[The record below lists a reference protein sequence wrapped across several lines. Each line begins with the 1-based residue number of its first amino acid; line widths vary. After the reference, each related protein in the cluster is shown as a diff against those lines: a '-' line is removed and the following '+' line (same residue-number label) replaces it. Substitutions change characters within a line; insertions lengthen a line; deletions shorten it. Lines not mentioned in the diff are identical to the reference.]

1 MNRTTLFRPTT
12 FSLALTLATG
22 LLTGCATTGSPTPEP
37 VAATPA
43 YDSRAEAV
51 FMYQSRVASRVL
63 DRYAYLEIEGAADVD
78 PTLVAADARMA
89 DTCRFLNEAAVSR
102 AEGRPAGWELK
113 IKVFATTGACAHA
126 AREVELLLDNDGD
139 SFATAKL

>member
-1 MNRTTLFRPTT
+1 MIRTTLLRLTT
-12 FSLALTLATG
+12 ISFVLSLNAS
-22 LLTGCATTGSPTPEP
+22 LLTGCATMVAPESEP
-37 VAATPA
+37 VAATPT

-63 DRYAYLEIEGAADVD
+63 DRYAYLEIDGAADVD
-78 PTLVAADARMA
+78 PTLAAADSRMA
-89 DTCRFLNEAAVSR
+89 ETCRFLNEAAVGR
-102 AEGRPAGWELK
+102 AEGRPAGWDLK